1 MSDLLLLNKKLRKSE
16 EGDDHV
22 AKMRNNRVN
31 FSAQYI
37 RVVNFMLSRTRTK

>member
-1 MSDLLLLNKKLRKSE
+1 LLFNKKLRKSVE
-16 EGDDHV
+16 CEDHV